1 MAAKGTAAKSASGA
15 SMSKYDVEVERRLK
29 AVEADVASISVS
41 VANIERTLGEL
52 RTVDDLAETP
62 PIPEG
67 LEARFD
73 NLIAVLSTKFGGIKG
88 V

>member
-1 MAAKGTAAKSASGA
+1 MPTKKKTETHSHEAL
-15 SMSKYDVEVERRLK
+15 EQRLK
-29 AVEADVASISVS
+29 AVEADVASIALS

-67 LEARFD
+67 LEARF
-73 NLIAVLSTKFGGIKG
+73 NKLVQAVGKQIQVPKDI
-88 V
+88 